1 MADDITKGEAGN
13 PASLSYEGLAST
25 TLVAL
30 ANLIPHPTG
39 RIVATITAA
48 PLGVAVGR
56 YISWKIQQRKR
67 EEARRIVNEE
77 IDDVRKELAR
87 TDLSPERREKLNDE
101 LEGLRQ
107 VRLKHLL
114 LD

>member
-1 MADDITKGEAGN
+1 MADEVPKGETGN
-13 PASLSYEGLAST
+13 PVSLSYEGLAST

-30 ANLIPHPTG
+30 ANLIPHANG
-39 RIVATITAA
+39 RIVATIIAA
-48 PLGVAVGR
+48 PLGVAAGR
-56 YISWKIQQRKR
+56 FISWKIQQRKR
-67 EEARRIVNEE
+67 EEVRRIVNEE

-87 TDLSPERREKLNDE
+87 TDLTAERREKLDDE

>member
-1 MADDITKGEAGN
+1 MAEDITKKEVGS
-13 PASLSYEGLAST
+13 PASFSYESMAST

-30 ANLIPHPTG
+30 ANLIPHPNG
-39 RIVATITAA
+39 RIVATIIAA
-48 PLGVAVGR
+48 PLGVAIGR
-56 YISWKIQQRKR
+56 YLNWKIQLRKR